1 MTSVRPVWVILGV
14 PGADIHEAVQSE
26 AVYIGELR
34 RGSKRGP
41 KKGSFGVIW
50 GSKRAV
56 LTPFWGPYLRGLKKG
71 LKKGQ
76 LGLRPVRPGQ
86 KAEKG
91 GPKKGSFGVIW
102 GQKGLF

>member
-14 PGADIHEAVQSE
+14 LGDDIHKAVQSE

-34 RGSKRGP
+34 RGSNRGP

-56 LTPFWGPYLRGLKKG
+56 LTPFWGPYLRGL
-71 LKKGQ
+71 
-76 LGLRPVRPGQ
+76 
-86 KAEKG
+86 
-91 GPKKGSFGVIW
+91 
-102 GQKGLF
+102 QKGVKKRPIGAKACSARPKR

>member
-56 LTPFWGPYLRGLKKG
+56 LTPFLGSLFKGSQKG
-71 LKKGQ
+71 LKK
-76 LGLRPVRPGQ
+76 RPIGAKTCSARP
-86 KAEKG
+86 K
-91 GPKKGSFGVIW
+91 S
-102 GQKGLF
+102 